1 MLILTHYSM
10 KKLIF
15 LLNILLINF
24 CASAQYL
31 DKDFNDLSLTSGGW
45 TTQIIIDTTNWFV
58 SSFGGDDFVKASNYS
73 NSQNVPS
80 NMWLIS
86 PGIDLS
92 SASQPMLS
100 FETIM
105 KYQGAAL
112 VLHISTDYDGT
123 SNPTQQGTW
132 TDITNLAT
140 WDVDNTAWGPWTPSG
155 DVDLSSYISSTTYI
169 AYEYLGS
176 ANSGSTWEIDNIKIT
191 EGSAPPPPPP
201 GIDSVSIYDI
211 QFNNN
216 SNGAS
221 NYESSQVYTGGI
233 VYALR
238 DDSSFYITSGSGP
251 WSGVYVYSND
261 YLLSEGDSVTLTAEV
276 VEFYELTELKNV
288 TNLQVVNSGNTP
300 ITNNCSTGAASSE
313 EFEGCLIEVTNANC
327 NNDNAGF
334 GEWIVNDGTGD
345 VVVDDLF
352 YAFVPN
358 LNTNYNVKGAV
369 TYSYGAFKLL
379 PRNSGDVSV
388 FVSVEENKDAILKIF
403 PNPLNQTYLNINI
416 NTNNTLSLF
425 DLSGKL
431 IKTFDLKSG
440 NNSLNLEFLN
450 KGLYMVECNSKTY
463 TIAKI

>member
-1 MLILTHYSM
+1 M
-10 KKLIF
+10 
-15 LLNILLINF
+15 
-24 CASAQYL
+24 
-31 DKDFNDLSLTSGGW
+31 
-45 TTQIIIDTTNWFV
+45 
-58 SSFGGDDFVKASNYS
+58 
-73 NSQNVPS
+73 
-80 NMWLIS
+80 
-86 PGIDLS
+86 
-92 SASQPMLS
+92 
-100 FETIM
+100 
-105 KYQGAAL
+105 
-112 VLHISTDYDGT
+112 
-123 SNPTQQGTW
+123 
-132 TDITNLAT
+132 
-140 WDVDNTAWGPWTPSG
+140 
-155 DVDLSSYISSTTYI
+155 
-169 AYEYLGS
+169 
-176 ANSGSTWEIDNIKIT
+176 
-191 EGSAPPPPPP
+191 
-201 GIDSVSIYDI
+201 
-211 QFNNN
+211 
-216 SNGAS
+216 
-221 NYESSQVYTGGI
+221 
-233 VYALR
+233 
-238 DDSSFYITSGSGP
+238 
-251 WSGVYVYSND
+251 
-261 YLLSEGDSVTLTAEV
+261 
-276 VEFYELTELKNV
+276 
-288 TNLQVVNSGNTP
+288 NSGNTP

>member
-1 MLILTHYSM
+1 M
-10 KKLIF
+10 KKLI
-15 LLNILLINF
+15 LILNITLINY
-24 CASAQYL
+24 CASGQYL
-31 DKDFNDLSLTSGGW
+31 DKDFNDLSLNSGGW

-92 SASQPMLS
+92 SASQPMLN

-112 VLHISTDYDGT
+112 VLHVSTDYDGT

-132 TDITNLAT
+132 TDITALAT
-140 WDVDNTAWGPWTPSG
+140 WDIDNTGWGPWIPSG

-201 GIDSVSIYDI
+201 GIDTVSIYDI

-221 NYESSQVYTGGI
+221 NYEGSQVYTGGI
-233 VYALR
+233 VYAVR
-238 DDSSFYITSGSGP
+238 DDSSFYLASGSGP
-251 WSGVYVYSND
+251 WTGVYVYSND
-261 YLLSEGDSVTLTAEV
+261 YLLNEGDSVTLTGEV
-276 VEFYELTELKNV
+276 DEYYELTELKNV
-288 TNLQVVNSGNTP
+288 NNLTVVSTGNIP

-313 EFEGCLIEVTNANC
+313 EFEGCLIEVVNANC

-345 VVVDDLF
+345 VIIDDFF
-352 YAFVPN
+352 YVYVPN

-369 TYSYGAFKLL
+369 TYSYGAYKLL
-379 PRNSGDVSV
+379 PRNSNDVSV
-388 FVSVEENKDAILKIF
+388 FVSIIENNNDALKVY
-403 PNPLNQTYLNINI
+403 PNPLNQTNLNI
-416 NTNNTLSLF
+416 TLENNSIVSLH
-425 DLSGKL
+425 DLSGQL
-431 IKTFDLKSG
+431 IKTYQLKSG
-440 NNSLNLEFLN
+440 NNILNLDFIK
-450 KGLYMVECNSKTY
+450 KGLYMIKCNSKTY

>member
-1 MLILTHYSM
+1 M
-10 KKLIF
+10 KKIILF
-15 LLNILLINF
+15 LNIILINY
-24 CASAQYL
+24 CASGQYL
-31 DKDFNDLSLTSGGW
+31 DKDFNDLSLTSAGW
-45 TTQIIIDTTNWFV
+45 TTQIIIDTTNWYV
-58 SSFGGDDFVKASNYS
+58 SSFAGDDFVKASNYS

-92 SASQPMLS
+92 SASQPMLN

-132 TDITNLAT
+132 TDITALAT
-140 WDVDNTAWGPWTPSG
+140 WDIDNTAWGPWTPSG

-221 NYESSQVYTGGI
+221 NYEGSQVYTGGI
-233 VYALR
+233 VYAVR
-238 DDSSFYITSGSGP
+238 EDSSFYLASGSGP
-251 WSGVYVYSND
+251 WTGVYVYSND
-261 YLLSEGDSVTLTAEV
+261 YLLSEGDSVTLTGEV
-276 VEFYELTELKNV
+276 DEYYELTELKNIN
-288 TNLQVVNSGNTP
+288 NLSVVSTGNTP

-313 EFEGCLIEVTNANC
+313 EFEGCLIEVVNANC
-327 NNDNAGF
+327 NNDNSGF

-345 VVVDDLF
+345 LIIDDFF
-352 YAFVPN
+352 YVYVPN
-358 LNTNYNVKGAV
+358 LNTNYNVKGAI
-369 TYSYGAFKLL
+369 TYSYGAYKLL
-379 PRNSGDVSV
+379 PRNSNDVSV
-388 FVSVEENKDAILKIF
+388 FVSLLENNNDVLKLY
-403 PNPLNQTYLNINI
+403 PNPLNQTNLNI
-416 NTNNTLSLF
+416 TLENNSIVTLF
-425 DLSGKL
+425 DLSGQL
-431 IKTFDLKSG
+431 IKTYQLKSG
-440 NNSLNLEFLN
+440 NNSVNLDFIN
-450 KGLYMVECNSKTY
+450 KGLYMVKCNSKTY